1 MVDIQA
7 VRHEPEKIK
16 KGVQSKNVQ
25 PEIVDEFLRL
35 DQKWRETVAAL
46 DILRA
51 DQNRLSR
58 ERKIEEAKINKEQIK
73 ISEASLAEAEAERDR
88 VLKMIPNP
96 PLSEVPIGKSE
107 ADNIT
112 LREVGN
118 KPTFDF
124 EPQDYNT
131 IAERL
136 KLFDVPRAARL
147 SGTRFAYLTGP
158 MVQMQFALVELAIH
172 TLTDSAL
179 IRKMIRG
186 NNMKIK
192 DTPFIPVIPPVLI
205 NRAAMYGMGYLE
217 RGEEEIYH
225 LPQDD
230 LFLVGTSEQSIGP
243 MHQGEILKEEDL
255 PIRYLGFSTCFR
267 REAGSYGKDTKGILR
282 VHQFNKLEMF
292 SITTPENSRS
302 EHRLL
307 LALEE
312 YLMQTIGLPYRVLNI
327 CSADLGDP
335 AAAKFDIEGWMP
347 GQLAGRGEYRET
359 HSTSNCTDYQ
369 ARRLNIRYQPKATK
383 TEPNPRPAVVHMVN
397 GTAFSERPL
406 LAILENYQT
415 KEGTVNIPKA
425 LQKWTGIK
433 LIS

>member
-1 MVDIQA
+1 MIDIQA
-7 VRHEPEKIK
+7 VRTEPDKIR
-16 KGVQSKNVQ
+16 KGIQSKNVQ
-25 PEIVDEFLRL
+25 PEIVDDFLKL
-35 DQKWRETVAAL
+35 DQKWREIVAAL
-46 DILRA
+46 DLLRA

-58 ERKIEEAKINKEQIK
+58 ERKIEEAKANKEQIK
-73 ISEASLAEAEAERDR
+73 TTEEELVKIEAERDR
-88 VLKMIPNP
+88 TLKMIPNP
-96 PLSEVPIGKSE
+96 PLSEVPQGRSE
-107 ADNIT
+107 EDNMT
-112 LREVGN
+112 LREVGV
-118 KPTFDF
+118 KPSFDF
-124 EPQDYNT
+124 PVQDYNQ

-136 KLFDVPRAARL
+136 KLFDTARAARL

-158 MVQMQFALVELAIH
+158 LVQLQFALVQLALH
-172 TLTDSAL
+172 TLTDRAL
-179 IRKMIRG
+179 IRKMIRA

-205 NRAAMYGMGYLE
+205 NRASMSGMGYLE

-230 LFLVGTSEQSIGP
+230 LFLVGTSEQSLGP
-243 MHQGEILKEEDL
+243 MHQSEILKEEDL

-312 YLMQTIGLPYRVLNI
+312 HMMQQLGLPYRVLNI
-327 CSADLGDP
+327 CTADLGDP
-335 AAAKFDIEGWMP
+335 AAAKFDVETWMP
-347 GQLAGRGEYRET
+347 GQRGGEGEYRET

-383 TEPNPRPAVVHMVN
+383 QEPNPKPAVVHMLN

-406 LAILENYQT
+406 IAILENFQT
-415 KEGTVNIPKA
+415 KEGTVNIPKV
-425 LQKWTGIK
+425 LQKWVGLK
-433 LIS
+433 VIS